1 MLTVY
6 GLDVVLTSDSVHI
19 CATNVPIVF
28 ELVREFILKLPPPD
42 GRASS
47 SIREWVSRLNHKLCN
62 DTMEY
67 NTLEI
72 PTSCVTHKIL
82 DRLWYVV
89 GEQPDVDI
97 SHRRVD
103 DGRVGE
109 RGWTTFANYGGSC
122 DGLFFASRLFIE
134 DVSIVK
140 FAIPEE
146 SHQFRSPRDGSLS
159 TYSGSERVK
168 R

>member
-6 GLDVVLTSDSVHI
+6 GLDAVLTSDFFHI
-19 CATNVPIVF
+19 CAANVPIVF
-28 ELVREFILKLPPPD
+28 ELVREFILKLSPPD
-42 GRASS
+42 RRASS
-47 SIREWVSRLNHKLCN
+47 SIREWVSRLNHKFCN

-72 PTSCVTHKIL
+72 PTSRVTHKVL
-82 DRLWYVV
+82 DCLWCVV

-109 RGWTTFANYGGSC
+109 RGWTTFANNGGSC
-122 DGLFFASRLFIE
+122 DRLFFASRLFIE
-134 DVSIVK
+134 DVSIVT

-146 SHQFRSPRDGSLS
+146 SRQF
-159 TYSGSERVK
+159 
-168 R
+168 